1 MYYVREVA
9 VSRRFGLL
17 DRSAAQ
23 RHRVRVALL
32 EPSVIQLKIV
42 MIIIENTG
50 GLISRY
56 KPSVLAPVERHMVVN
71 HGQRGPVTMRLRPCV
86 HVNVPRSV
94 LVVSAAR

>member
-1 MYYVREVA
+1 VYYVREVA

-56 KPSVLAPVERHMVVN
+56 KPSVLVPVERHM
-71 HGQRGPVTMRLRPCV
+71 HSFIM
-86 HVNVPRSV
+86 
-94 LVVSAAR
+94 VSAVQ